1 MALFEHLYR
10 DENPTGACARLAL
23 TEVKQKFLFHS
34 AIAVEAFFKFGN
46 VARSPFLELGACHA
60 NRNSLV
66 STQICV
72 QWSRNSALL
81 GPPSKIW
88 SRQKNSTI
96 AVKFL
101 VKCFSKYFCC
111 GS

>member
-46 VARSPFLELGACHA
+46 VARRCLQSVGIRAV
-60 NRNSLV
+60 SLFFQRLWAARD
-66 STQICV
+66 SIAFSAGLYRRRTD
-72 QWSRNSALL
+72 SR
-81 GPPSKIW
+81 
-88 SRQKNSTI
+88 R
-96 AVKFL
+96 VD
-101 VKCFSKYFCC
+101 V
-111 GS
+111 